1 MRKLRKLTIDVAK
14 FLADYND
21 AVESGMTVREFC
33 TVTGLAIG
41 TLHGRI
47 ETLAR
52 RGVVLPLL
60 KGMKKRTKMGRRLL
74 GLPAEKPQPA
84 PAPAAEEKVQGAAP
98 PTFQV
103 FVGSGF

>member
-1 MRKLRKLTIDVAK
+1 
-14 FLADYND
+14 
-21 AVESGMTVREFC
+21 
-33 TVTGLAIG
+33 
-41 TLHGRI
+41 
-47 ETLAR
+47 
-52 RGVVLPLL
+52 VVLPLL